1 MKAGTSL
8 HARAEQY
15 LAERG
20 RLGFNV
26 RTVGCSLRGFVR
38 HIQVLGYRGPLTLE
52 VMADWARRDS
62 HGSDD
67 PHTWAR
73 RLKHLRSFA
82 RWLRQFEP
90 LTEIPDHTIF
100 GRIDERQAPHIFS
113 EPEIVDLLA
122 AARRLGPAT
131 APRGIVFE
139 TLFGLVASCGL
150 RIGESLALRNA
161 DVDLRRGMLLIRK
174 AKFGKSRQV
183 PMHPSTI
190 EALRR
195 YRRTLDMAGES
206 TDPEAAFFVG
216 TRGRRHGLPLGDR
229 QVHRVFAGLREQ
241 LAWHNR
247 GNHHAP
253 RIHDLRHTFVV
264 RRIAQ
269 WQSQGV
275 NVDQAMLALSTYVGH
290 AEVGNTY
297 WYLSAAPELMAVA
310 ADRFASFVSQT
321 EVRHA

>member
-1 MKAGTSL
+1 MKTSTSL
-8 HARAEQY
+8 HSRAEQY
-15 LAERG
+15 LAERR
-20 RLGFNV
+20 RLGFAL
-26 RTVGCSLRGFVR
+26 RAPACSLRGFVR
-38 HIQVLGYRGPLTLE
+38 HLEVGGHRGPLTIE
-52 VMADWARRDS
+52 VMSEWARRDS

-67 PHTWAR
+67 PHTRAR

-82 RWLRQFEP
+82 RWMQQFEP

-100 GRIDERQAPHIFS
+100 GRIDERQAPHIYS
-113 EPEIVDLLA
+113 EPEIVELLA

-131 APRGIVFE
+131 APRGVVFE

-150 RIGESLALRNA
+150 RISEALALRNA

-183 PMHPSTI
+183 PMHPSTT

-195 YRRTLDMAGES
+195 YRRALDMVGQS
-206 TDPEAAFFVG
+206 TDPEAAFCIG
-216 TRGRRHGLPLGDR
+216 TRGRRHGMPLGER
-229 QVHRVFAGLREQ
+229 QVHRVFAELREQ
-241 LAWHNR
+241 LAWRNR

-269 WQSQGV
+269 WQAQGV
-275 NVDQAMLALSTYVGH
+275 DVDQVMLALSTYVGH

-297 WYLSAAPELMAVA
+297 WYLSAAPELMVVA
-310 ADRFASFVSQT
+310 ARRFASFAAQG
-321 EVRHA
+321 EAPHA

>member
-1 MKAGTSL
+1 L

-26 RTVGCSLRGFVR
+26 RTVACSLRGFVG
-38 HIQVLGYRGPLTLE
+38 HIQVLGHRGPLTVE

-122 AARRLGPAT
+122 ATRRLGPAT

-150 RIGESLALRNA
+150 RISEALALRNA
-161 DVDLRRGMLLIRK
+161 DVDLRRGMLFIRK

-190 EALRR
+190 EVLRR

-206 TDPEAAFFVG
+206 ADPEAAFFIG

-229 QVHRVFAGLREQ
+229 QVHRVFGGLREQ

-269 WQSQGV
+269 WQSQRV
-275 NVDQAMLALSTYVGH
+275 DVDQAMLALSTYVGH

-310 ADRFASFVSQT
+310 ADRFASFASQT
-321 EVRHA
+321 EARHA